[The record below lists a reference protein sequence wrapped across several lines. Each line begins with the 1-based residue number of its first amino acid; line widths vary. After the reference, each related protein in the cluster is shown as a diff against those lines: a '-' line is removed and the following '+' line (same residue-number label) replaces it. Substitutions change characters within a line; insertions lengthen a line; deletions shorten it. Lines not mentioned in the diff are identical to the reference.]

1 MNKKLILGISIG
13 VSITSILV
21 GSIIFA
27 VESNKYK
34 GYKVVYNNVAYSATQ
49 RKNMDIDEYSYK
61 IDDCSFKYEDDYVY
75 VKLFGACSHCGY
87 QDYTLN
93 DNVYELIKEKVPTCK
108 GVLNVEI

>member
-1 MNKKLILGISIG
+1 MRETETNNKDIELINEVI
-13 VSITSILV
+13 
-21 GSIIFA
+21 
-27 VESNKYK
+27 N
-34 GYKVVYNNVAYSATQ
+34 
-49 RKNMDIDEYSYK
+49 DIKPFLNSDGGDIEF
-61 IDDCSFKYEDDYVY
+61 IKYEDDYVY